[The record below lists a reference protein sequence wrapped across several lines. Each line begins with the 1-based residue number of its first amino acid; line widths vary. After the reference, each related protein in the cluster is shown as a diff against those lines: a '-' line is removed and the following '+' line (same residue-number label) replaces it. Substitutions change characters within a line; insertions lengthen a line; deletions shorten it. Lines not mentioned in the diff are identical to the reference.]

1 MDDQDARRNAWLE
14 RFPQAA
20 AAVARLRPAARER
33 FMMQLRFSGDQL
45 AAFSLD
51 ELRAV
56 LPAQARQALLREI
69 LLSVTPPAHR
79 TTLER
84 HLENLSPDADLH
96 VSSFMLFG
104 TNSRAENSASPLNI
118 NGVDAE
124 PYDIPTLRRLHK
136 ENLLIVFDAL
146 CMMEP
151 DCRFTGQDRRPLLLN
166 ALRTLELRR
175 MATPWRLR
183 QAQAALLRAGCYEQ
197 AGQLTTRHPKAQL
210 PAIPHMQSTWRK
222 EQGPSAWR
230 PTVKNGLLTLQ
241 RDALDL
247 TKKRWWV
254 ASPITYSAEAETL
267 ATLLHDDTWKT
278 AFDTFGGWLAQP
290 LGCEPIDAL
299 PAWHLRHPATPA
311 WPSGDR
317 TDWTF
322 PSWITP
328 ILFVVES
335 GRVLEHVQVEHDPAK
350 ALAGLLKRH
359 KLVNR

>member
-1 MDDQDARRNAWLE
+1 MEDQDARRIAWL
-14 RFPQAA
+14 RGFPQAA
-20 AAVARLRPAARER
+20 AAVTRLRPAARER

-69 LLSVTPPAHR
+69 LLSMTPPEHQA
-79 TTLER
+79 TLEQ
-84 HLENLSPDADLH
+84 HLENLPPDADLH

-151 DCRFTGQDRRPLLLN
+151 DCVFTGQDRRPLLLN

-175 MATPWRLR
+175 MATLWRLR

-210 PAIPHMQSTWRK
+210 PAIPHMRSTWRK

-254 ASPITYSAEAETL
+254 ASRITYSAEAEAL
-267 ATLLHDDTWKT
+267 ATLLHEDIWKNVG
-278 AFDTFGGWLAQP
+278 DTFGGWLTQP
-290 LGCEPIDAL
+290 PGCEPIDAL

-311 WPSGDR
+311 WPAGNWA
-317 TDWTF
+317 DWPF
-322 PSWITP
+322 PNWITP
-328 ILFVVES
+328 ILFVA
-335 GRVLEHVQVEHDPAK
+335 GDGDVLEHIQIDHDPAR
-350 ALAGLLKRH
+350 ALIDLLKRH
-359 KLVNR
+359 NLSRY